1 MREAVTLKPER
12 STAQMR
18 EAVCLDSTESYFRKR
33 EVKSEKECGTSFSD
47 QIFVAMAQ
55 ILCLAITQ
63 DLPESVV
70 LTVKHGV
77 GSIMS
82 GNWSGLRA
90 RYVEQIQGNLFKKP
104 ETREELRLL
113 TGHWSAP
120 EPRI

>member
-1 MREAVTLKPER
+1 MREADNLKPER

-18 EAVCLDSTESYFRKR
+18 EPVCLDSTECYFRKK

-55 ILCLAITQ
+55 VLCLAITQ
-63 DLPESVV
+63 DLLESVV

-82 GNWSGLRA
+82 GNWSGLRT

-104 ETREELRLL
+104 ETREKLRLL
-113 TGHWSAP
+113 TGHWNAP